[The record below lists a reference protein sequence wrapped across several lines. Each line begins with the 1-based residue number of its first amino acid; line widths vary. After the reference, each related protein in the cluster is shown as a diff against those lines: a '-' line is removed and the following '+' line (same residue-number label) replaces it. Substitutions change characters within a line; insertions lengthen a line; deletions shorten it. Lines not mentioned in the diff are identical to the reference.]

1 MTDPGPDRPGSWG
14 YHASP
19 VPPSPRPSIASRTSK
34 SSLCREQ
41 ERQEG
46 PASYPR
52 PASAA
57 YSSRPHTPHA
67 ASAAAAGLVP
77 EYPPPSA
84 SPPPPP
90 PPPPPPHQPAR
101 PPFSPVF
108 ALIASTSH
116 SSNRQ
121 TIHHPTV
128 HYIFADDDPDILT
141 SALAYHH
148 GAGYEGEDGEGDSDG
163 PGQTDRGILLNM
175 EPTPDGGS
183 GCGYEIA
190 WASSLTPDW
199 AVTSARLS
207 RMEEA
212 GNSSSGVAAGSGLG
226 NNLVL
231 KIEGV
236 GIEPTSPAA
245 GPGPLGMTPTPEV
258 EMQSSDGS
266 SGRQQQPATSSEDY
280 SSLLQEFEKRIST
293 LRKVVEA
300 GAARQRV
307 LGDVA
312 GLVSEGVAAERGP

>member
-1 MTDPGPDRPGSWG
+1 MADPDPDRPGSRG

-19 VPPSPRPSIASRTSK
+19 VPPSPHPSIASRTSR
-34 SSLCREQ
+34 SSLRREQ
-41 ERQEG
+41 ERREA
-46 PASYPR
+46 PASHPR

-67 ASAAAAGLVP
+67 AATAAAGPVLADH
-77 EYPPPSA
+77 PPSA

-90 PPPPPPHQPAR
+90 PQPAR

-108 ALIASTSH
+108 ALIASTLH

-128 HYIFADDDPDILT
+128 HYIFADDDPERLT
-141 SALAYHH
+141 SALAYYN
-148 GAGYEGEDGEGDSDG
+148 GAGYDGEDGEGDSDG
-163 PGQTDRGILLNM
+163 PSPKDRGILLDM

-183 GCGYEIA
+183 GYGYEIA
-190 WASSLTPDW
+190 LASSLTPDW

-207 RMEEA
+207 LMEEA
-212 GNSSSGVAAGSGLG
+212 GNSSGGVAARGGLG

-236 GIEPTSPAA
+236 SIDPPSSAA
-245 GPGPLGMTPTPEV
+245 GPGPMGMTPTPEM
-258 EMQSSDGS
+258 EMPSSDGS
-266 SGRQQQPATSSEDY
+266 SVRQQQPAPSGGEDY
-280 SSLLQEFEKRIST
+280 SSLLQEFEKRMST

-307 LGDVA
+307 LGDIV
-312 GLVSEGVAAERGP
+312 GPVSEGMAAERGP